1 MRIPSQFNHD
11 SLYRRDNRHRDTTS
25 HHRRLIRLIL
35 GLALVIVVMRQAS
48 QPAMYQVFFDP
59 SLVAS
64 TAALQDGDQSE
75 ALLPNAGIASL
86 VIDQEE
92 RGEPG
97 DDQSDG
103 PLVTAE
109 NRRIADAILAD
120 LLPTDQQQW
129 WLALTRWSA
138 GQKVPQVPSSIES
151 VSITLRSLY
160 DISEESRSAWQEMF
174 RSFTSF
180 VARGADSSRDADAG
194 RDAGGS
200 EATDSTASV
209 PEKPIPSEGGPPN
222 DTLPILAAM
231 LTALDEAATSRVVDG
246 SVWRAGDF
254 DSLYRFLDQARNVPR
269 RGVVSTSVIPLLQQ
283 PEVFRNQWV
292 RIRGGVARVEQIE
305 AQENPFGITH
315 YWQLWLRPIDGADR
329 PMVSIVPSIPDSVA
343 AVDALST
350 KLEGPEVV
358 VVGRYLKR
366 LAYQSGI
373 GADLAPV
380 VVGAITSAPI
390 APGEAT
396 ADDKSSRPEAEGPAW
411 WPIALASLIGVAF
424 AIGVMWR
431 TAAAAKRARELRTS
445 HRSEPDSFLREL
457 RHHEEP
463 PTASRED

>member
-1 MRIPSQFNHD
+1 MRIPSQFNQD
-11 SLYRRDNRHRDTTS
+11 SLYRRDNRHRDATNN
-25 HHRRLIRLIL
+25 HRRLIRLIL

-64 TAALQDGDQSE
+64 TAALQDGDQSD
-75 ALLPNAGIASL
+75 APTPNAGIANLLDDHAES
-86 VIDQEE
+86 
-92 RGEPG
+92 GEPG
-97 DDQSDG
+97 DDQPDA

-109 NRRIADAILAD
+109 NRRIAEAILAD

-129 WLALTRWSA
+129 WLALTRWHA
-138 GQKVPQVPSSIES
+138 GSQVSQVPSSIES

-160 DISEESRSAWQEMF
+160 DISEESRGAWEEML
-174 RSFTSF
+174 RTFTSF
-180 VARGADSSRDADAG
+180 VDRSTDANRGT
-194 RDAGGS
+194 GGS
-200 EATDSTASV
+200 KTTDPAASTPRVPVATG
-209 PEKPIPSEGGPPN
+209 EGPPK
-222 DTLPILAAM
+222 DALPILAAM

-269 RGVVSTSVIPLLQQ
+269 RGVVSTSVLPLLQQ
-283 PEVFRNQWV
+283 PDVFRNQWV
-292 RIRGGVARVEQIE
+292 RIRGGVARVERIE

-329 PMVSIVPSIPDSVA
+329 PMVAIVPSIPDSVT

-350 KLEGPEVV
+350 KLEGPEVA

-390 APGEAT
+390 GPLETSPGET
-396 ADDKSSRPEAEGPAW
+396 GADAKGSPTEAAGPTW
-411 WPIALASLIGVAF
+411 WPIVLAGMIGVAF
-424 AIGVMWR
+424 AVGVMWR

-445 HRSEPDSFLREL
+445 HRAQPDSFLREL

-463 PTASRED
+463 PAASRED